1 MLALWEVMSHP
12 IQEERIVLES
22 QIQAVKHG
30 EVILQLLARVTAHVV
45 ADRGSVCLCLS
56 LCEMKQCGHFVSLIS
71 SQNATQP
78 HPLEKMLYVTG

>member
-1 MLALWEVMSHP
+1 MSHP

-22 QIQAVKHG
+22 RIQAVKQG
-30 EVILQLLARVTAHVV
+30 EVIQQLLSRVTAHVI
-45 ADRGSVCLCLS
+45 ADRGSICSCSS
-56 LCEMKQCGHFVSLIS
+56 LCEMKQCGHFVSVIS